1 MTTCYLAGPM
11 RGYPDFNFPAFHA
24 AAADL
29 RAKGWTVLSPA
40 EADLAQGFDPTK
52 NTLDGFDMSA
62 ALVRDVEMVA
72 KSDAVILLPGW
83 RKSKGSGIE
92 YAVARY
98 LGRKCYEY
106 GDPLRPLPGSVL
118 DEARALVHGD
128 RGNDYG
134 HPSIDFGRTAAMWSA
149 LFGIPITARQIPLA
163 MIAVKLSRLAQ
174 SPGHRDSAVDIAG
187 YAETWGMVVEREG
200 AS

>member
-1 MTTCYLAGPM
+1 
-11 RGYPDFNFPAFHA
+11 
-24 AAADL
+24 
-29 RAKGWTVLSPA
+29 
-40 EADLAQGFDPTK
+40 
-52 NTLDGFDMSA
+52 MSA

-72 KSDAVILLPGW
+72 RADSLILLPGW

-106 GDPLRPLPGSVL
+106 GDPLRLLPGSVL
-118 DEARALVHGD
+118 SEADALVHGD
-128 RGNDYG
+128 RGADYG

-149 LFGIPITARQIPLA
+149 LFGHEVTPRQVPLA

-174 SPGHRDSAVDIAG
+174 SPGHRDSVVDIAG
-187 YAETWGMVVEREG
+187 YAETWGMVVEREAG
-200 AS
+200 A